1 MNEGTLRNTFSKAE
15 RLCKRKD
22 FELIFSQGAALL
34 PGLNIQT
41 ELTDRIGVRYGA
53 NAGIYYAKTREPIF
67 EQKNGV
73 TTYDV
78 YTDKNM
84 YWIMLIDFSITIKIT
99 KNYLPHQR

>member
-1 MNEGTLRNTFSKAE
+1 VALHKYEKSTYPGSLYATQYN
-15 RLCKRKD
+15 
-22 FELIFSQGAALL
+22 GAALL

-99 KNYLPHQR
+99 KNYLLHQR